1 MAGGHGNGHGITHG
15 GLTLH
20 PAARWHKVVGTG
32 MCAMMWFWILYR
44 AKEDGPVV
52 LGWRHPWEGHGHGHG
67 HGHAEAH
74 GEQHAPAA
82 ATATS
87 TASH

>member
-44 AKEDGPVV
+44 AKEDGPVLLV
-52 LGWRHPWEGHGHGHG
+52 SLALPNSPLPSY
-67 HGHAEAH
+67 
-74 GEQHAPAA
+74 PAF
-82 ATATS
+82 TVHIS
-87 TASH
+87 ILSF